1 MLADWCGQLDS
12 GLTDSMH
19 PLLSHR
25 ARTASS
31 SAIRDLL
38 KLAEQPGILSLAG
51 GLPAAASF
59 PTDLLRAEAE
69 RVLDDQGPY
78 GPQALQYG
86 RTEGVTELRELLAAR
101 CGATA
106 DNIVVTTGSQQ
117 AVDLVARCLIDPGD
131 VVVVEAPTYVG
142 ALQAMRSYQP
152 AFEPITGDRDGLD
165 TALLEQRLISGLRP
179 TACYVVSNFA
189 NPTGA
194 TMSLERRKHLL
205 RLAQQY
211 DFVIL
216 EDDPYGELRFRG
228 SAVPSI
234 RSLPGAEQH
243 VVLLRTVSK
252 TVAPGLR
259 VGWAVLP
266 DWLVD
271 SVVVAKQGVD
281 LHTSTLSQYLAFGML
296 VDEEAHTERV
306 RLSAARYGTQA
317 EALQTAVAR
326 HLGDILEVGAIDGGM
341 FLWAQLF
348 DESVDTTAALHR
360 ALEQGVAYVPG
371 AAFYAVKPGDDTPIT
386 RSKLRMSFASLAPDQ
401 FDEAARRMAVALR
414 D

>member
-1 MLADWCGQLDS
+1 
-12 GLTDSMH
+12 MH

-25 ARTASS
+25 ARTATS

-59 PTDLLRAEAE
+59 PTDLLRAEAV

-86 RTEGVTELRELLAAR
+86 RTEGVTELRELLAKR
-101 CGATA
+101 CGSAMSS
-106 DNIVVTTGSQQ
+106 IVVTTGSQQ
-117 AVDLVARCLIDPGD
+117 ALDLVSRCIIDPGD

-165 TALLEQRLISGLRP
+165 TDLLEQRLLAGLRP
-179 TACYVVSNFA
+179 AACYVVSNFA

-194 TMSLERRKHLL
+194 TMSPPRREHLL

-211 DFVIL
+211 GFVIL
-216 EDDPYGELRFRG
+216 EDDPYGDLRFRG
-228 SAVPSI
+228 TAVPSI
-234 RSLPGAEQH
+234 RSLPGGADH

-259 VGWAVLP
+259 IGWAVLP
-266 DWLVD
+266 DWLVS

-281 LHTSTLSQYLAFGML
+281 LHTATLSQYLALGML
-296 VDEEAHTERV
+296 ADEAAHAERV
-306 RLSAARYGTQA
+306 RISAARYGLQA

-341 FLWAQLF
+341 FLWAKLF
-348 DESVDTTAALHR
+348 DESVDTTVALHR
-360 ALEQGVAYVPG
+360 ALQHGVAYVPG
-371 AAFYAVKPGDDTPIT
+371 AAFYAVKPGDDTPVT
-386 RSKLRMSFASLAPDQ
+386 HSRLRMSFASLAPDQ
-401 FDEAARRMAVALR
+401 FDEAARRMALALR
-414 D
+414 S

>member
-1 MLADWCGQLDS
+1 
-12 GLTDSMH
+12 MH
-19 PLLSHR
+19 PLLSLR
-25 ARTASS
+25 ARTATS

-59 PTDLLRAEAE
+59 PTELLRDEAM
-69 RVLDDQGPY
+69 RVLDAHGPY

-86 RTEGVTELRELLAAR
+86 RTEGVTELRELLAWR
-101 CGATA
+101 CGAA
-106 DNIVVTTGSQQ
+106 MNNIVVTTGSQQ
-117 AVDLVARCLIDPGD
+117 ALDLVSRCIIDPGG
-131 VVVVEAPTYVG
+131 VVVVEAPTSVG

-152 AFEPITGDRDGLD
+152 AFEPITGDRNGLD
-165 TALLEQRLISGLRP
+165 TALLEQRLVAGLRP
-179 TACYVVSNFA
+179 RACYVVSNFA

-194 TMSLERRKHLL
+194 TMSIERREHLL
-205 RLAQQY
+205 RLARQY
-211 DFVIL
+211 EFLIV
-216 EDDPYGELRFRG
+216 EDDPYGDLRFRG
-228 SAVPSI
+228 SSVPAI
-234 RSLPGAEQH
+234 RSLPGAADH

-259 VGWAVLP
+259 IGWAVLP

-281 LHTSTLSQYLAFGML
+281 LHTSTLSQYLALGML
-296 VDEEAHTERV
+296 ADEAAHAERV
-306 RLSAARYGTQA
+306 RISAARYGTQA

-348 DESVDTTAALHR
+348 DESVDTTVALHR
-360 ALEQGVAYVPG
+360 ALGHGVAYVPG
-371 AAFYAVKPGDDTPIT
+371 AAFYAVKPGDDTPVT
-386 RSKLRMSFASLAPDQ
+386 HSRLRMSFASLAPDQ
-401 FDEAARRMAVALR
+401 FDEAARRMALALR
-414 D
+414 G